1 MSVENLRVDAIVSQY
16 RAALSMLR
24 SAIETCPD
32 DLWDASVGRH
42 AFWLIAYHA
51 MFYADLYLCG
61 SEESFQPP
69 EFARVG
75 EQFMDKQ
82 PEPPHERIEI
92 GEPYT
97 REQLL
102 AYHTTCVERVE
113 AIVPGETESDLAA
126 AVSFDWIPFSR
137 FELHLYNIRHIQ
149 HHVAQLSLELKFQT
163 GTGVDWVKQ

>member
-1 MSVENLRVDAIVSQY
+1 MSTEAIANQY

-24 SAIETCPD
+24 TAIDTCPD

-42 AFWLIAYHA
+42 AFWLIAYHT
-51 MFYADLYLCG
+51 MFYTDLYLRG
-61 SEESFQPP
+61 TEEGFEPP
-69 EFARVG
+69 EFARPDEHYFEG
-75 EQFMDKQ
+75 RADASD
-82 PEPPHERIEI
+82 EPIEL

-102 AYHTTCVERVE
+102 AYHADCVARVE
-113 AIVPGETESDLAA
+113 ATVPRETDEDLAA
-126 AVSFDWIPFSR
+126 DVPLEWIPFSR

-163 GTGVDWVKQ
+163 GVGVEWVGQA